1 MNELS
6 VPIIGMKEN
15 DVAEVTVSIKGRK
28 IRYDFRI
35 ESFPWE
41 ADETLTSTKDPL
53 VISLGRIYRLKQAI
67 ESYDKNWELIQ
78 IFNPTEGSDHVHV
91 LYRKKQ

>member
-1 MNELS
+1 MNELC
-6 VPIIGMKEN
+6 VPVSGITEN
-15 DVAEVTVSIKGRK
+15 DVAEVTVSIKGKK
-28 IRYDFRI
+28 IKYEFRI

-41 ADETLTSTKDPL
+41 TEETLSDTKDPL
-53 VISLGRIYRLKQAI
+53 AISLGKIYRLKLAI

>member
-1 MNELS
+1 MNELC
-6 VPIIGMKEN
+6 VPVPKITED
-15 DVAEVTVSIKGRK
+15 DVAEVTVSIKDQK
-28 IRYDFRI
+28 IKYEFRI

-41 ADETLTSTKDPL
+41 TEETLADTKDPL
-53 VISLGRIYRLKQAI
+53 AISLGKIYKLKQTI

>member
-1 MNELS
+1 MKELC
-6 VPIIGMKEN
+6 VPVPGITEN
-15 DVAEVTVSIKGRK
+15 DVAEVTVSIKGNK
-28 IRYDFRI
+28 IKYEFRI

-41 ADETLTSTKDPL
+41 TEETLNDTKDPL
-53 VISLGRIYRLKQAI
+53 AISLGKIYKLKLSI

>member
-1 MNELS
+1 MNQLC
-6 VPIIGMKEN
+6 VPVPGITDN
-15 DVAEVTVSIKGRK
+15 DIAEVIVMIKGKK
-28 IRYDFRI
+28 IKYEFRI

-41 ADETLTSTKDPL
+41 TDKTIADTKDPL
-53 VISLGRIYRLKQAI
+53 AISLGKIYRLKQDI

-91 LYRKKQ
+91 LYRKRQ

>member
-1 MNELS
+1 MNELC
-6 VPIIGMKEN
+6 VPVSGITEN
-15 DVAEVTVSIKGRK
+15 DVAEVTVSIKGKK
-28 IRYDFRI
+28 IKYEFRI

-41 ADETLTSTKDPL
+41 TEETLTDTKDPL
-53 VISLGRIYRLKQAI
+53 AISLGKIYKLKLAI

-78 IFNPTEGSDHVHV
+78 IFNPAGDSDHVQV

>member
-1 MNELS
+1 MNELC
-6 VPIIGMKEN
+6 VPVSGITEN
-15 DVAEVTVSIKGRK
+15 DVAEVTVSIKGKK
-28 IRYDFRI
+28 IKYEFRI

-41 ADETLTSTKDPL
+41 TEETLTETKDPL
-53 VISLGRIYRLKQAI
+53 AISLGKIYRLKLAI

>member
-1 MNELS
+1 MNELC
-6 VPIIGMKEN
+6 VPVMGITEN
-15 DVAEVTVSIKGRK
+15 DVAEVTVSVKGKKIK
-28 IRYDFRI
+28 YEFRI

-41 ADETLTSTKDPL
+41 TDETITETKDPL
-53 VISLGRIYRLKQAI
+53 VISLGKIYRLKHAI
-67 ESYDKNWELIQ
+67 ESYDKHWELIQ

>member
-1 MNELS
+1 MNELC
-6 VPIIGMKEN
+6 VPVSGITEN
-15 DVAEVTVSIKGRK
+15 DVAEVTVSIKGKK
-28 IRYDFRI
+28 IKYEFRI

-41 ADETLTSTKDPL
+41 TEETLTDTKDPL
-53 VISLGRIYRLKQAI
+53 AISLGKIYKLKLAI

-78 IFNPTEGSDHVHV
+78 IFNPTGGSDHVQV